1 MSNQTSFTM
10 KRLTFLIILF
20 MAAFQVTFSQVEK
33 DQAVF
38 KEYEPG
44 FYQKVIQKDI
54 QRVREKMEQE
64 QPRRQFLMD
73 QSEVDIPNKVRYYQL
88 EWANPVISQGAAGTC
103 WSYSTI
109 SFIESEINRMHGKR
123 VKLSEPYI
131 VYWEYVEKAR
141 RFVRERGDSR
151 FTQGSEANAVTRMM
165 KKYGIVP
172 RNVYDGLLHGRKYP
186 NHSKMYQ
193 EMNDYLQSV
202 GENNAWD
209 EEEVLSTI
217 KSIMNHHIG
226 EPPASFRVNARA
238 YTPESYLQSLNIDPD
253 NFVEILSYKQKPYW
267 QKVEYEVPD
276 NWWNSQQYIN
286 VPLDVFMETVK
297 EGIREGY
304 TMSIG
309 GDVSESGFLRSTQAA
324 MVPSYDIPSEHIDEN
339 ARQFRFSNNSTTDDH
354 GMHLVGYHTQNGD
367 DWYLIKDSSSGS
379 RNNDPNAP
387 EFGYYFF
394 HEDYVKLKMMNFTI
408 HKDAVQEIM
417 RRVGR

>member
-1 MSNQTSFTM
+1 MSNQTPFIM
-10 KRLTFLIILF
+10 KRLTFLIIFL

-38 KEYEPG
+38 KAYEPG

-54 QRVREKMEQE
+54 QRVKEKMKEE
-64 QPRRQFLMD
+64 PTRRQFLMD
-73 QSEVDIPNKVRYYQL
+73 QSELDVPNKVRYYQR

-103 WSYSTI
+103 WSYSTV
-109 SFIESEINRMHGKR
+109 SFIESEINRMHGKK

-165 KKYGIVP
+165 NKYGVVP
-172 RNVYDGLLHGRKYP
+172 RSVYDGLLHGREYP
-186 NHSKMYQ
+186 NHRAMYQ

-202 GENNAWD
+202 EKNNAWN
-209 EEEVLSTI
+209 EEQVLSTI

-226 EPPASFRVNARA
+226 EPPATFRVNGRQ
-238 YTPESYLQSLNIDPD
+238 YTPQSYLQSLDIDPN

-276 NWWNSQQYIN
+276 KWWNSKQYIN
-286 VPLDVFMETVK
+286 VPLDVFMEIIQ
-297 EGIREGY
+297 EGIRKGY

-309 GDVSESGFLRSTQAA
+309 GAVSESGFLRSTQTA
-324 MVPSYDIPSEHIDEN
+324 MVPSWDIPSEYINEN

-408 HKDAVQEIM
+408 HKEAVQDIM